1 MENEK
6 QVVEYSITDA
16 ALAEMKEMY
25 MPLVITDLD
34 DKEQFDAVHSAR
46 MVVRGKRIEVEKK
59 RVELKADAL
68 AWGKK
73 VQSEANRIFA
83 LIEPIENHLMSE
95 EKKAEIE
102 KKRIEDERIASIKD
116 EINSWEKAFLELN
129 GLGTVEELN
138 AYISKLEAIKG
149 LIAPDLY
156 FEFTL
161 DAIGISNDLLF
172 RAKQAI
178 ETRIRLD
185 AEQAE
190 RVAESER
197 QAKVKIEQDRIAAE
211 QADAQAKIDKANRKI
226 EAEKAAIAEAKRAEQ
241 VRKDREEFERKATK
255 DAEEKAVLKAEQD
268 RKDKEAENIRIE
280 QERVEREKSAITEK
294 KRVEGLRPDKSKL
307 EAFSQ
312 FLEEGVTYPGVKSK
326 EALAILQNA
335 ESAILEIAEDIYNKS
350 QNM

>member
-1 MENEK
+1 METEK
-6 QVVEYSITDA
+6 QVVEYSITNA

-25 MPLVITDLD
+25 MPLVITDLE

-83 LIEPIENHLMSE
+83 LIEPIESHLMSE

-102 KKRIEDERIASIKD
+102 KQRIEDERIAGIKD
-116 EINSWEKAFLELN
+116 EINSWEKAFFELN

-138 AYISKLEAIKG
+138 AYISKLEAVSA

-156 FEFTL
+156 FEFTQEAI
-161 DAIGISNDLLF
+161 DATDSLLLK
-172 RAKQAI
+172 AKQCI

-197 QAKVKIEQDRIAAE
+197 QAKEKIEQDRIAAE
-211 QADAQAKIDKANRKI
+211 QAEAQAKIDKANRKI

-241 VRKDREEFERKATK
+241 VRKDREEFERRAKEQAVR
-255 DAEEKAVLKAEQD
+255 DGREEMKRLD
-268 RKDKEAENIRIE
+268 M
-280 QERVEREKSAITEK
+280 ERVEKEAAEAAE
-294 KRVEGLRPDKSKL
+294 VLRQKALLPDKEKL
-307 EAFSQ
+307 VAFSQ
-312 FLEEGVTYPGVKSK
+312 FLEELSYPDVKSREARSTITEAKKGINSIAAEIWNQWKVGIGPTK
-326 EALAILQNA
+326 E
-335 ESAILEIAEDIYNKS
+335 
-350 QNM
+350 